1 MAKEQPH
8 EDPNSSDGSQS
19 ESQQDGDINETIHEE
34 SLPEESPRRP
44 SGESTLVPAEE
55 DAASSAESSNDELE
69 KTLGNDDLTVQLD
82 ATVSVEATVD
92 GEAIEEALDKT
103 VDGLAIDQTMPVEA
117 SGAVDAA
124 DGGKKKSHA
133 TVKAGGGERTVQ
145 GRDSSMDIVATAGSI
160 MASSDISFTVNPRD
174 LSAEDLEVWNVRAGK
189 SKASLPMS
197 ADRTIADEQLQRLR
211 KCDVAEVQA
220 DSLKA
225 ADYKLVGKLG
235 QGGMGDVYAARQGS
249 LDRVLAL
256 KVIKPLAG
264 RRRAQ
269 LVRSGKLES
278 VEKERKQQFLSE
290 AIVTSDLDHPNIVP
304 IHDVALT
311 SEGDLFYSM
320 KRVAG
325 TPWSD
330 VIHEKTQDEN
340 LEILLKACDAIAFAH
355 TRGVVHRDIK
365 PENIMLGD
373 FGVVLVMDWGLA
385 LPTSEYEKQDS
396 IFMSMGLGG
405 TPAFMAPELAT
416 GPLEKITAS
425 ADVYLLGATLYMII
439 TGVAPHHAKSISKC
453 LMAVKENSILPV
465 REELQSDLVDVAM
478 KAMATEPEDRYP
490 DVPSFQQAIRDY
502 RAHAE
507 SVSLAARAAED
518 LEKGRY
524 ESSYSD
530 LSRAAFRF
538 EEAIKSWS
546 GNLHATAGLA
556 ETKGVHALA
565 ALENGDLDLGLSL
578 LDESNLDHRP
588 IIEQLRRA
596 YQERE
601 LRQSK
606 FKLMRNMAVAMLV
619 FILVGGAVS
628 IYVING
634 AKVKADVAKDSAR
647 KSAMREKAAKVEALA
662 SANREKLAKEEAL
675 ASADREKKAK
685 EEALASER
693 REVAAKEAAV
703 ESQMQAELAEVEES
717 KARKAAEQ
725 NAELARI
732 AKVEAEMQKRVA
744 VQARDEA
751 EVARAEAEHE
761 RERAHYEQ
769 YVSMIGLAKAR
780 LERNEVDGAREI
792 LVSLRMSP
800 QFRDQ
805 IDRWEWR
812 WLWHQSNQSFSVQA
826 NPAPISDMG
835 LAASGTHALVTLT
848 DGSVQRMMLSDAAE
862 LSPPEPFTASDF
874 SAYRAT
880 CVAVDSGR
888 QIAAVGTQ
896 SGAVL
901 IFDSGGSLIRT
912 ISMHRDR
919 VNDLKFSNDGLL
931 VTGSDDRTVRIW
943 DEQSASELTSGQ
955 AAYHIS
961 AVRQIAVAGDRRQ
974 LRIAVAIS
982 DDVTGQVVI
991 WNAMPKSETDPVV
1004 DAPAMRLDQMGTMSM
1019 HRDPVTSV
1027 AIASD
1032 GERVASGDLGGNVWL
1047 WNPASATVINYEDRI
1062 RQAIDL
1068 VQSESKPT
1076 DSTVPV
1082 SVPTVPLIDLSLRE
1096 TRQSSTAVKKGA
1108 AHADV
1113 VRSLQF
1119 SGDGSKLVTCSDD
1132 YTVKM
1137 WNTENADLEQ
1147 TLKGHGGWVVAAGF
1161 LRGQAA
1167 VIVSAS
1173 NDGTVRSWW
1182 PEKYV
1187 SAAVVHG
1194 MSDVPALRQSRA
1206 HRDEILSAAFSRDGN
1221 RVVTASHDHTARVM
1235 EIDPNNLGFSQAVR
1249 LQEEVLEEGTSYVA
1263 MSIGMDR
1270 LSNRLF
1276 IGSADATI
1284 RIWDIRLGTKLH
1296 EARGTGINTS
1306 FAISND
1312 GRYLLTGSSGQAAKA
1327 LLWQL
1332 DPNGN
1337 TPPQIVHRLKLH
1349 EQAVTA
1355 FAISPDS
1362 TLMFTADRSG
1372 FGVLWNLQS
1381 GEPIGDPVETVRG
1394 FRVNEAAFT
1403 VDGKQLLL
1411 AADDEQLTVIDV
1423 ATRKTTQRLGHD
1435 GLVTQVVVAGDGQ
1448 HAITVSEGDV
1458 GDKRASDVRLWDLS
1472 NGQSVLLD
1480 RASESIVRAGDKSTS
1495 GQHITSANFG
1505 ESPGTIVVS
1514 RSVGKELPSSVH
1526 VFSWTKV
1533 VESPGQEGPSL
1544 AFELVRTFEL
1554 PSVLGSAEAVI
1565 SVDENRLVTMNRNGG
1580 FLWGLDSQ
1588 RLLKSY
1594 RAHAALTEACF
1605 SADGKFVATA
1615 SRSLKIWDAATG
1627 QALAKLE
1634 SERPITTVQFA
1645 PGVIADSQYALVTG
1659 DMDGNVRL
1667 WNWDDKAGK
1676 VIELRQLSGTL
1687 TDDNDA
1693 AAVRRVRFSST
1704 GERLVAVGDGGM
1716 IHLWNTADWSDQ
1728 VDLPAPEADYTCAAF
1743 STDGSILAAG
1753 AKDKIVRTWV
1763 LGDQPIGK
1771 PVELIG
1777 HADQITGVAVL
1788 GDAGS
1793 GVRVVTSSV
1802 DDTARVWDP
1811 RGGVSGQGLRGRE
1824 ILSLRRH
1831 TGDVTSVDA
1840 TIDGRMLMTSGRD
1853 GKVILWP
1860 AGPVP
1865 SKRMQPK

>member
-8 EDPNSSDGSQS
+8 EDPHSD
-19 ESQQDGDINETIHEE
+19 
-34 SLPEESPRRP
+34 
-44 SGESTLVPAEE
+44 
-55 DAASSAESSNDELE
+55 SSNDSRLE
-69 KTLGNDDLTVQLD
+69 SNQDSGSHETTQGDFLPPSIGKIRFGETTIIPDDESAVSEESAGDAVAKTIGSDDPTVQLG
-82 ATVSVEATVD
+82 ATV
-92 GEAIEEALDKT
+92 GQEAIEDVLDKT
-103 VDGLAIDQTMPVEA
+103 IDGHAIDRTSPIEE
-117 SGAVDAA
+117 SGVDNNAGAA
-124 DGGKKKSHA
+124 PSKSRG
-133 TVKAGGGERTVQ
+133 TVKAGNSDHTV
-145 GRDSSMDIVATAGSI
+145 RDSDSTEDIGATFDSI
-160 MASSDISFTVNPRD
+160 MASADVSFTVNPRD
-174 LSAEDLEVWNVRAGK
+174 LPPRDLEAWNARVGKAG
-189 SKASLPMS
+189 ASIPIS
-197 ADRTIADEQLQRLR
+197 ADRTIADEQLTRLR

-220 DSLKA
+220 DPQKS

-249 LDRVLAL
+249 LDRILAL
-256 KVIKPLAG
+256 KVIKPLEG

-269 LVRSGKLES
+269 LIRNRSLEL
-278 VEKERKQQFLSE
+278 VEKERRQQFLSE

-304 IHDVALT
+304 IHDVAV
-311 SEGDLFYSM
+311 SSRGDLFYSM

-330 VIHEKTQDEN
+330 VIAEKTQDEN

-355 TRGVVHRDIK
+355 TRGIVHRDIK

-385 LPTSEYEKQDS
+385 LPTADYEKRDS

-416 GPLEKITAS
+416 GPLKKIGAA
-425 ADVYLLGATLYMII
+425 ADIYLLGATLYMII
-439 TGVAPHHAKSISKC
+439 TGSAPHHAKSISEC
-453 LMAVKENSILPV
+453 LMAVKNNTILPV
-465 REELQSDLVDVAM
+465 PDDQKSELLDVAM
-478 KAMATEPEDRYP
+478 KAMETEPEDRYP

-507 SVSLAARAAED
+507 SVSLASRAAED
-518 LEKGRY
+518 LENGRR
-524 ESSYSD
+524 ESSYSHF
-530 LSRAAFRF
+530 SRAAFRF
-538 EEAIKSWS
+538 EEAIKSWP
-546 GNLHATAGLA
+546 GNLRAAEGLA
-556 ETKGVHALA
+556 ETKRVHALA
-565 ALENGDLDLGLSL
+565 ALENGDLDFGVSL
-578 LDESNLDHRP
+578 LNESDPEHQP
-588 IIEQLRRA
+588 ILKRLRFA
-596 YQERE
+596 HQERE
-601 LRQSK
+601 SRQSRLK
-606 FKLMRNMAVAMLV
+606 MLRGAAIAMLA
-619 FILVGGAVS
+619 FILVGGSSALF
-628 IYVING
+628 VIN
-634 AKVKADVAKDSAR
+634 
-647 KSAMREKAAKVEALA
+647 
-662 SANREKLAKEEAL
+662 N
-675 ASADREKKAK
+675 EKKAAVLARV
-685 EEALASER
+685 EEEKAKDAALKSADAER
-693 REVAAKEAAV
+693 IAKVAAVKNKELADEARDDA
-703 ESQMQAELAEVEES
+703 ERARDQAELAKVEEE
-717 KARKAAEQ
+717 KAKDAALKSAD
-725 NAELARI
+725 AERI
-732 AKVEAEMQKRVA
+732 AKDAAVKNKELAEEATLAAEMRKREA
-744 VQARDEA
+744 LDARDEA
-751 EVARAEAEHE
+751 KLAQAEAERE

-792 LVSLRMSP
+792 LTSLRRSP

-812 WLWHQSNQSFSVQA
+812 WLWNQSNQAYSVQS
-826 NPAPISDMG
+826 NLAPVSDMG
-835 LAASGTHALVTLT
+835 VAASGTFILVTLT
-848 DGSVQRMMLSDAAE
+848 DGSVQRMMLSENAE
-862 LSPPEPFTASDF
+862 LAPPEPFAASDF

-880 CVAVDSGR
+880 CVAIDSGL

-896 SGAVL
+896 SGHVL
-901 IFDSGGSLIRT
+901 ILDSGGSLIRT

-931 VTGSDDRTVRIW
+931 VTGSTDRTVRIW
-943 DEQSASELTSGQ
+943 DEQSASELTSDQ

-961 AVRQIAVAGDRRQ
+961 AVQQIAVAGDRRK
-974 LRIAVAIS
+974 LRIAAAIS
-982 DDVTGQVVI
+982 DNVTGQVVV
-991 WNAMPKSETDPVV
+991 WKAVRKSGADS
-1004 DAPAMRLDQMGTMSM
+1004 DRDSQAIRLDQMGTMTM
-1019 HRDPVTSV
+1019 HRAPVTSV
-1027 AIASD
+1027 AIAPD

-1047 WNPASATVINYEDRI
+1047 WNPANATVIDYEGRI
-1062 RQAIDL
+1062 RQAIDS
-1068 VQSESKPT
+1068 VQLKSETS
-1076 DSTVPV
+1076 DSTAPV

-1096 TRQSSTAVKKGA
+1096 TRQSSVALKNGA

-1137 WNTENADLEQ
+1137 WNAENAELEQ
-1147 TLKGHGGWVVAAGF
+1147 TLKGHGGWVVAAEF
-1161 LRGQAA
+1161 LRGQATA
-1167 VIVSAS
+1167 IVSAS

-1194 MSDVPALRQSRA
+1194 IADQPALRQARA

-1235 EIDPNNLGFSQAVR
+1235 EIDPDNLGFSQAVR
-1249 LQEEVLEEGTSYVA
+1249 LQDEVLEEGTSYVA
-1263 MSIGMDR
+1263 MSMGIDR

-1276 IGSADATI
+1276 IGNADATI
-1284 RIWDIRLGTKLH
+1284 RIWDLRLGTKLH

-1327 LLWQL
+1327 LLWTL
-1332 DPNGN
+1332 DPSGK
-1337 TPPQIVHRLKLH
+1337 TPPQITHRLKLH

-1362 TLMFTADRSG
+1362 KLMFTADRSG
-1372 FGVLWNLQS
+1372 FGVLWDLQS
-1381 GEPIGDPVETVRG
+1381 GEPLGDPVETVRG
-1394 FRVNEAAFT
+1394 FRVNEAVFS
-1403 VDGKQLLL
+1403 VDGKYLLL

-1423 ATRKTTQRLGHD
+1423 ATRKLTRRLGHD
-1435 GLVTQVVVAGDGQ
+1435 GLVTQVVVAEDGQ
-1448 HAITVSEGDV
+1448 HALTVSEGNV
-1458 GDKRASDVRLWDLS
+1458 GDVRASDARLWDLRT
-1472 NGQSVLLD
+1472 GQSVVLD
-1480 RASESIVRAGDKSTS
+1480 RASESIVREGNKSTI
-1495 GQHITSANFG
+1495 GQHITSAKFG
-1505 ESPGTIVVS
+1505 KSPGTILVS
-1514 RSVGKELPSSVH
+1514 RSVGTEVPSNVNIY
-1526 VFSWTKV
+1526 SWKNV
-1533 VESPGQEGPSL
+1533 VDSQAPENSSL
-1544 AFELVRTFEL
+1544 TYKLVRSFEL
-1554 PSVLGSAEAVI
+1554 PSVLGSAEVVV

-1605 SADGKFVATA
+1605 SADGRFVATA

-1634 SERPITTVQFA
+1634 SERPITTVQFS
-1645 PGVIADSQYALVTG
+1645 PVVIAESQYVLATG

-1667 WNWDDKAGK
+1667 WNWDESAGK
-1676 VIELRQLSGTL
+1676 VVEIRQLSNEPTDGNGTS
-1687 TDDNDA
+1687 
-1693 AAVRRVRFSST
+1693 AVRRVRFSST
-1704 GERLVAVGDGGM
+1704 GERLVAVGDRGM
-1716 IHLWNTADWSDQ
+1716 IHLWKTADWSDG
-1728 VDLPAPEADYTCAAF
+1728 VDFSAPEVDYTCAAF
-1743 STDGSILAAG
+1743 SADGSVLAVG
-1753 AKDKIVRTWV
+1753 AEDKIVRTWM
-1763 LGDQPIGK
+1763 LNDQPIGK

-1788 GDAGS
+1788 GDAAS

-1811 RGGVSGQGLRGRE
+1811 RGEGSRGRE
-1824 ILSLRRH
+1824 ILSLRKH

-1860 AGPVP
+1860 AGAVHEN
-1865 SKRMQPK
+1865 RMQPQ